1 LLTNFVQAAQR
12 IITQSGGVNMN
23 TWLVGHVPIGHAQ
36 LDYASPQTTST
47 GLSEQGSKT
56 FFLKAR
62 IMAGQANLKDNKLGL
77 QDFKWLHKDEL
88 KTAVDGDYWRQIKNM
103 LAER

>member
-1 LLTNFVQAAQR
+1 
-12 IITQSGGVNMN
+12 MN
-23 TWLVGHVPIGHAQ
+23 TWLVGHVPIGHYQ
-36 LDYASPQTTST
+36 RQYASPSTTST

-62 IMAGQANLKDNKLGL
+62 IMAGQANLKDGKLGL

-88 KTAVDGDYWRQIKNM
+88 EKAVDGDYWRQIKNM

>member
-1 LLTNFVQAAQR
+1 
-12 IITQSGGVNMN
+12 MN
-23 TWLVGHVPIGHAQ
+23 TWLVGHVPIGHHQ
-36 LDYASPQTTST
+36 LEYPEARSSN
-47 GLSEQGSKT
+47 GLQEYGAKT

-62 IMAGQANLKDNKLGL
+62 IMAGQVDLNANQLGL

-88 KTAVDGDYWRQIKNM
+88 KNEVDGSYWRQIKNM

>member
-1 LLTNFVQAAQR
+1 
-12 IITQSGGVNMN
+12 MN
-23 TWLVGHVPIGHAQ
+23 TWLVGHVPIGHYQHA
-36 LDYASPQTTST
+36 YATPVSTPT

-62 IMAGQANLKDNKLGL
+62 IMAGQANLANNALGL
-77 QDFKWLHKDEL
+77 QDFQWLHKDEL
-88 KTAVDGDYWRQIKNM
+88 RNVVEGDYWRQVKNM